1 MQQASLLDN
10 AVIEA
15 DNSAT
20 NQSRWAVYFASPSLL
35 NNGIFHS
42 TIGKG
47 AKAVTRTICAKENV
61 SVYRNLNKPAYFSL
75 KKNTGDD
82 KGRVGG
88 YAKAVVIQSP
98 SFVISLASHQR
109 VLKEKRKN
117 VHAYIRGQCV
127 DAFDS
132 SLLTI
137 PEGAMR
143 VSYSPYVGPYLYCLE
158 RDDTGSI
165 IPNSISCFDDVGSYA
180 FALITG
186 SDIFL
191 LNN

>member
-10 AVIEA
+10 VAIKA

-20 NQSRWAVYFASPSLL
+20 NQSQWNDYFASPSLL
-35 NNGIFHS
+35 NNGTFHS

-47 AKAVTRTICAKENV
+47 VNAATRRISVQEDV
-61 SVYRNLNKPAYFSL
+61 SVYRNLNKPAFFSI
-75 KKNTGDD
+75 KKNTGND

-88 YAKAVVIQSP
+88 YAKAVVIECP
-98 SFVISLASHQR
+98 RFVISLASHQR

-117 VHAYIRGQCV
+117 VHAYIRGHCV

-132 SLLTI
+132 SFLAI

-165 IPNSISCFDDVGSYA
+165 IPNSMSCFDDVGSYA

-186 SDIFL
+186 ADIFL
-191 LNN
+191 LNP